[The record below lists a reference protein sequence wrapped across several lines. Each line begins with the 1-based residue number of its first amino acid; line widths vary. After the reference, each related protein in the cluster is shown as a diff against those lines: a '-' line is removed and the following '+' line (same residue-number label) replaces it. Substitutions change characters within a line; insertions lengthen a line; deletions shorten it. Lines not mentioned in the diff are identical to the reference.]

1 MYKNLCYLALLINL
15 ARPAQAAES
24 LPDPRLLVHLLD
36 YLARD
41 YPGAVGPGGELLSAS
56 EYSEQLEFAHT
67 ALETSRQLPELQA
80 NPQLTSG
87 VKELTD
93 MIARKADP
101 KAVSELAHIL
111 QDQVIK
117 LVHLQT
123 GPQDRPDLTR
133 GLQIYQENCR
143 SCHGEKGGGDG
154 PAGTALQ
161 PQPANFL
168 DQARMSKV
176 MPLQAFNT
184 VRLGVAGTPMPGFA
198 QLSDADTWHVSY
210 YILSLLPGR
219 QLPAWQEAAS
229 PAATLAHNGK
239 DAQTALNHA
248 KTLLA
253 SALKA
258 YAAGD
263 FNAAKTQA
271 LQAYLEGIEPVEPR
285 VKATSPEESATTEAR
300 MSDVR
305 ATIEA
310 KAPLAKVTAAV
321 AAANQQIAV
330 LEALLTHA
338 ELSPSVAFIAASSI
352 LLREGFEAVLLIMAL
367 LGVIRASG
375 SKRAALWVHGGWI
388 SALGVGFVAWL
399 FSGYLLKI
407 SGAQREMMEA
417 VTSLFAVVV
426 LLIVG
431 FWLHSRT
438 EIGRWNRFLRV
449 KVRAA
454 VQNRSFLGLAGIAFI
469 AVFREAFETVLF
481 LRTIWLDSGEQ
492 ARSALGLGVLLTLT
506 LIIAGSWALLRYST
520 RIPVRKLFAFSAV
533 VMALLAVIL
542 TGKGLH
548 ALQETGALTVT
559 TALVPLRIETLGLFP
574 TYETLVPQLLVLLLI
589 IGLWHFGRRPIGS
602 RAAADAQTDVPA

>member
-56 EYSEQLEFAHT
+56 KYSEQLEFAHT

>member
-1 MYKNLCYLALLINL
+1 MYKNLCGLALLLNL
-15 ARPAQAAES
+15 AWPALAAES
-24 LPDPRLLVHLLD
+24 PPDPRLLVHLLD

-41 YPGAVGPGGELLSAS
+41 YPGAVGPGRQLLSVS
-56 EYSEQLEFAHT
+56 EYNEQLEFAHT

-80 NPQLTSG
+80 NPQLISD
-87 VKELTD
+87 VKELAD
-93 MIARKADP
+93 MISRKADP
-101 KAVSELAHIL
+101 KAVSELAHTL

-123 GPQDRPDLTR
+123 GPQVRPDLAR
-133 GLQIYQENCR
+133 GQQIYQENCS
-143 SCHGEKGGGDG
+143 SCHGEKGGGNG
-154 PAGTALQ
+154 PAGAALK

-168 DQARMSKV
+168 DAARMSGV
-176 MPLQAFNT
+176 TPLQAFNT
-184 VRLGVAGTPMPGFA
+184 VRLGVTGTPMPSFP
-198 QLSDADTWHVSY
+198 QLADADAWHVSY

-219 QLPAWQEAAS
+219 QLPAWQEATP
-229 PAATLAHNGK
+229 PAGPLARNDN
-239 DAQTALNHA
+239 DAHTALNHA

-253 SALKA
+253 SALQA
-258 YAAGD
+258 YKAGD
-263 FNAAKTQA
+263 QNAAKSQA

-285 VKATSPEESATTEAR
+285 VKATSPEESATIEAR
-300 MSDVR
+300 MSNVR

-310 KAPLAKVTAAV
+310 KAPLAEVTAAI
-321 AAANQQIAV
+321 AAANQQITV

-388 SALGVGFVAWL
+388 SALGVGFIAWL

-417 VTSLFAVVV
+417 VTSLIAVVV

-438 EIGRWNRFLRV
+438 EIGRWNRFLRI

-481 LRTIWLDSGEQ
+481 LRTIWIDSGEQ
-492 ARSALGLGVLLTLT
+492 ARSALGLGVMLTLT
-506 LIIAGSWALLRYST
+506 LIILGSWALLRYST
-520 RIPVRKLFAFSAV
+520 RIPVRTLFAFSAV

-589 IGLWHFGRRPIGS
+589 IGLWHFGRRPMSSSDGGG
-602 RAAADAQTDVPA
+602 AQTASPA